1 MEKIFIRERINIIN
15 YKNENQGLIYTS
27 SDENIDGGAVNVQLE
42 ADVGGWYQLT
52 FDMPSYIWVEGKP
65 VSNPYL
71 KNLFPLAKLQYTRV
85 IKEGDKE
92 EELILYFIVQPQI
105 GSRDDAGIV
114 LQNFTCIDY
123 PRHVLSKAKNGIT
136 IGDDTIDE
144 ELSLTPNNE
153 VPEVEGDSYW
163 IKAPV
168 QSRTNFNSFDEV
180 VLWGDAK
187 PGAFAYVPSTGKA
200 YRLIGT
206 DVDYYTVN
214 ADGSKNYEN
223 WYELDE
229 NQTYSVVDGEI
240 TPEPVWCPDWEG
252 YPLEPDVNNY
262 EWGNIDIN
270 DLDSISVQFY
280 WDTVWFEPDKLMGRY
295 DGTVYEEDSRLTYS
309 VYETLDFDFPESFMG
324 SYFKAENL
332 REDVPTQIEGA
343 TAYVIETGTIFRWNG
358 SAWEDT
364 YQSKREYFKV
374 KEVLKGKF
382 AKLDPQLAYL
392 SPNNAENFLRYIL
405 KDTEWSVGTC
415 DKIMVDTSTVEFDET
430 GVVTPKQQEL
440 VAQLSFEGSNAYN
453 AITELCN
460 VFKCYPRFDH
470 VNKSVSLRAVPG
482 DDYGLRFLWR
492 DNLTSTQITQD
503 GEKAVSKLWVY
514 GGEDLISQ
522 QVISECN
529 RMNPNFYLAD
539 YLSLDDLKERVKDP
553 IENNYAKVSTSYT
566 WAQLSSQTLDSSGR
580 RVPIVNTFKAG
591 EITASSWRTGSVPEV
606 QSLTDLPETGSLG
619 QMIFVIDQN
628 SYWAW
633 FPEGNDWYDTMLDI
647 EPEDTSDEITF
658 EQRYDYDG
666 TDWVDKGQ
674 FYHWY
679 EPVSP
684 YGDNFIMDF
693 AYFLDRKLMTEEMVK
708 DIKYNYILPMS
719 KLNKKRVP
727 LMEQYDTLN
736 EEYLNWSNVYDE
748 SKISR
753 DAIDQSLKTTYTIKE
768 EDSDGLITIVET
780 GVYKYPPGADLKTG
794 GWVQSNVIY
803 SNVDAPEVAN
813 YSQLKTNYPN
823 PTVGQMVKVKDE
835 VAVYYYNS
843 PITFND
849 TISAYLGWTSDG
861 VNREGFDN
869 RKTTLLQSPMGD
881 QTADIRGQGLFEKLR
896 EEELINDEERASLA
910 PWYNPPANINDLP
923 AGPVGDPTE
932 TSLAHSYYDALDRYI
947 TEQLNMDDALDRM
960 EYIESEL
967 ALNLEKQELLLTQVN
982 KINADL
988 REKYGDFIVEGTFT
1002 DETMVWRYNLWYA
1015 GLEALELYHRPL
1027 VTYELGVTDVSGLP
1041 EYRTVTSDIYH
1052 DIVYRLNKPELVL
1065 PDPGDYCYVTD
1076 NTLGLVQERANI
1088 TSVIRNLSNPSQNQ
1102 ITIATVDTNTED
1114 LIGKLVT
1121 AANTIYSKQEIYNR
1135 SAIITKEGTIATDSI
1150 SDTLEDNS
1158 GQLNLSSQN
1167 GTVIVGENGITAID
1181 RDNAKNRMQYTGKGI
1196 YASDNGGVT
1205 WSNIISAGK
1214 ISIKNLEAGSIDA
1227 NNISV
1232 TNIGHESSIVIDG
1245 KGITALNYT
1254 NGKIDPDFSN
1264 TPNNDKISF
1273 FLDAKN
1279 GYAFFRGNIEAGAGH
1294 IGGWTI
1300 RTGELYNNNVGMRSS
1315 DNGNEYAFWAGS
1327 STPSN
1332 ISPFWVKHNG
1342 EMRATDATVTG
1353 TITATRGKIGNWTI
1367 NNGSISNGVTS
1378 LNSDGS
1384 FTSGNF
1390 RVDRNGNVFAN
1401 NITANGG
1408 TFSNVTVR
1416 GNIHAT
1422 TFSADSGAVGGWTIN
1437 PNQLRGGYVSGGT
1450 INGSSIVGATIN
1462 ISERFKVSPN
1472 SGPELSN
1479 NVGFLTFSR
1488 SNHPWISGINV
1499 NQVNG
1504 ITFRDGNNINNIGT
1518 AHGGI
1523 NIGTVS
1529 GGYSLRIGGYS
1540 NTGTVIYA
1548 GSSSAPSADPNQVYL
1563 YGTKSGNGTSKGA
1576 SGIYAYASG
1585 GSFRVNAGNN
1595 IHLFAENR
1603 ITFEGDT
1610 FYFNNTPWVPSINP
1624 STLSI
1629 KENVRKEDTSDV
1641 LEKLDQIEMYSY
1653 NYTLPSLKEHKG
1665 FGYIIDYIEEIP
1677 NIKKY
1682 LSFKEIE
1689 IDGTP
1694 TKIIA
1699 EETLTNFILTALIEL
1714 NRKIKKS

>member
-27 SDENIDGGAVNVQLE
+27 SDADILGGAVNVVLE

-52 FDMPSYIWVEGKP
+52 FDMPSYIFVEGKP
-65 VSNPYL
+65 ISNPLL

-85 IKEGDKE
+85 IKEGDE
-92 EELILYFIVQPQI
+92 EKELILYFIVQPQV
-105 GSRDDAGIV
+105 GSRDDSGIV
-114 LQNFTCIDY
+114 LQSFTCIDY

-136 IGDDTIDE
+136 IGEDTIDE

-168 QSRTNFNSFDEV
+168 QSRIDFNTFDEITI
-180 VLWGDAK
+180 WGDAK
-187 PGAFAYVPSTGKA
+187 PGAFAYLKSTGQA

-206 DVDYYTVN
+206 KVDYYSVN

-223 WYELDE
+223 WYPLKE
-229 NQTYSVVDGEI
+229 NETYSIVDGEPV
-240 TPEPVWCPDWEG
+240 PEPIWCPDWGG
-252 YPLEPDVNNY
+252 YPMEPDVNNY
-262 EWGNIDIN
+262 EYGDIDIN

-280 WDTVWFEPDKLMGRY
+280 WDVIWFEEGKLMGRY
-295 DGTVYEEDSRLTYS
+295 DGVTYEEDSRLAYS
-309 VYETLDFDFPESFMG
+309 VYESLDYEFPDSFMG

-358 SAWEDT
+358 SDWEDT
-364 YQSKREYFKV
+364 HENKREFFKT
-374 KEVLKGKF
+374 KEVLKGKWT
-382 AKLDPQLAYL
+382 KLDPQLAYL
-392 SPNNAENFLRYIL
+392 SPNNAENYLKYIL

-440 VAQLSFEGSNAYN
+440 VADLSFEGSNAYN
-453 AITELCN
+453 AISDLCD
-460 VFKCYPRFDH
+460 VFKCYARFDH
-470 VNKSVSLRAVPG
+470 VNKTVSLKAVPG
-482 DDYGLRFLWR
+482 NDNGMRFTWR
-492 DNLTSTQITQD
+492 DNLASTTITQD

-539 YLSLDDLKERVKDP
+539 YLSLADLEERVKKPVLD
-553 IENNYAKVSTSYT
+553 NYAKVSTEYT
-566 WAQLSSQTLDSSGR
+566 WEQLSSQTLSEDGR
-580 RVPIVNTFKAG
+580 RIPLVNTFNAG
-591 EITASSWRTGSVPEV
+591 ELTVTSWRTGAIPEV
-606 QSLTDLPETGSLG
+606 NTLSDLPATGSLG
-619 QMIFVIDQN
+619 QMIFVIDEN

-633 FPEGNDWYDTMLDI
+633 FPEGNAWYDTQLDV
-647 EPEDTSDEITF
+647 EPDDTTTKIKF
-658 EQRYDYDG
+658 EQRYDWNG
-666 TDWVDKGQ
+666 TEWVDKGQ

-679 EPVSP
+679 EVVSP

-693 AYFLDRKLMTEEMVK
+693 SYFLDRKLITEEQVE

-719 KLNKKRVP
+719 RLNKKRVP
-727 LMEQYDTLN
+727 LMEEYDNLN

-753 DAIDQSLKTTYTIKE
+753 DAIDQSLKTTYTIKK
-768 EDSDGLITIVET
+768 EDNDGLISIVET
-780 GVYKYPPGADLKTG
+780 GVYKYPPGAHIKTG
-794 GWVQSNVIY
+794 GWVQSTAVY
-803 SNVDAPEVAN
+803 SEVDAPEVAN
-813 YSQLKTNYPN
+813 YAALKTNYPD
-823 PTVGQMVKVKDE
+823 PTVGQRVKVKDE
-835 VAVYYYNS
+835 VMVYFYDS
-843 PITFND
+843 PITFDD
-849 TISAYLGWTSDG
+849 TISAYLGWIEDD
-861 VNREGFDN
+861 VEREGFDN
-869 RKTTLLQSPMGD
+869 RKSTLLQSPMGD
-881 QTADIRGQGLFEKLR
+881 LVADIRGQGLFEKLR

-932 TSLAHSYYDALDRYI
+932 TSLAHSYYNSLSRYI
-947 TEQLNMDDALDRM
+947 AEELNMEDALDRM
-960 EYIESEL
+960 EYIETQL
-967 ALNLEKQELLLTQVN
+967 ALNLEKQEILLNHVN
-982 KINADL
+982 ELNAKL
-988 REKYGDFIVEGTFT
+988 RENYGDFVVEGTFT

-1015 GLEALELYHRPL
+1015 GLKALELYHRPL

-1065 PDPGDYCYVTD
+1065 PEPGDYCYVTD

-1088 TSVIRNLSNPSQNQ
+1088 TNISRNLSDYSQNQ
-1102 ITIATVDTNTED
+1102 ITIQTVDTNTED

-1121 AANTIYSKQEIYNR
+1121 AANTVYSKQEIYNR
-1135 SAIITKEGTIATDSI
+1135 SAIINKDGTIATDSI
-1150 SDTLEDNS
+1150 SDTMEENS
-1158 GQLNLSSQN
+1158 GNLSLSSQN
-1167 GTVIVGENGITAID
+1167 GTIIVGESGITAID

-1196 YASDNGGVT
+1196 YATSNGGVT
-1205 WSNIISAGK
+1205 WSNIVSAGK

-1227 NNISV
+1227 NNISL

-1245 KGITALNYT
+1245 SGITALNYT

-1332 ISPFWVKHNG
+1332 NSPFWVKHNG

-1479 NVGFLTFSR
+1479 NVGFLTFSQ

-1499 NQVNG
+1499 NQLNG
-1504 ITFRDGNNINNIGT
+1504 ITFRDGNNINNIGK
-1518 AHGGI
+1518 AYGAI
-1523 NIGTVS
+1523 NIANVS
-1529 GGYSLRIGGYS
+1529 GGRSLRIGGYS
-1540 NTGTVIYA
+1540 GTGAVLFA
-1548 GSSSAPSADPNQVYL
+1548 GTSSAPSADPNQIYL
-1563 YGTKSGNGTSKGA
+1563 YGTKGGDGSNKSS

-1585 GSFRVNAGNN
+1585 GSFRVNAGRN
-1595 IHLFAENR
+1595 IHLFAESR
-1603 ITFEGDT
+1603 ITFEGKSY
-1610 FYFNNTPWVPSINP
+1610 YFGNVPWTPSISP

-1629 KENVRKEDTSDV
+1629 KENVKKADTGN
-1641 LEKLDQIEMYSY
+1641 LLDILSQIKFY
-1653 NYTLPSLKEHKG
+1653 NYDYKLPSLKNHLG
-1665 FGYIIDYIEEIP
+1665 FGYIIDYLEKIP
-1677 NIKKY
+1677 GIDNY
-1682 LSFKEIE
+1682 LLFKEVE
-1689 IDGTP
+1689 IDGEK
-1694 TKIIA
+1694 TKVIT
-1699 EETLTNFILTALIEL
+1699 EETLLNFMLASIVEI
-1714 NRKIKKS
+1714 NKKIH